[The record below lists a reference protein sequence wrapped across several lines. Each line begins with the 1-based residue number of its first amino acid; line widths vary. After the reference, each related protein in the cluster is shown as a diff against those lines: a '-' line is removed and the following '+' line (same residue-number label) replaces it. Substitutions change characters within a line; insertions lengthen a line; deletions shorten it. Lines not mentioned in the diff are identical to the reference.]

1 MRNSPLVLSFIALL
15 VFLSGCAIGPH
26 PQNASEFRKA
36 LPGSMFG
43 KKESFTVKRKL
54 RDVAKSFKKM
64 APKCLRKRVK
74 STSSGYMHHQVV
86 VTDYTPTVVKK
97 KNKVELHLQ
106 QDHIQGVMNVTK
118 KPKGGYYM
126 LVTDAFKVGKN
137 KTKIDM
143 YYASMGSDSII
154 KAIKGW
160 ANGKKGC
167 PDMTKL

>member
-1 MRNSPLVLSFIALL
+1 MRNSPLFFFMITLL
-15 VFLSGCAIGPH
+15 IFMSGCAIGPH
-26 PQNASEFRKA
+26 PQNAAEFRKA

-43 KKESFTVKRKL
+43 KKETFVVKRKL
-54 RDVAKSFKKM
+54 KHVANSFKKM

-74 STSSGYMHHQVV
+74 SVSSGYMHYQVS
-86 VTDYTPTVVKK
+86 VTDYNPTVVKK
-97 KNKVELHLQ
+97 RNKVELHLQ
-106 QDHIQGVMNVTK
+106 QDIQGVMNVTK

-126 LVTDAFKVGKN
+126 LVTDAFGVGKN

-143 YYASMGSDSII
+143 YYATVGSDSII

-167 PDMTKL
+167 PDLAKLY